1 MPLNIPYDPLLP
13 RNVPGIADL
22 RLDALRHGGGHA
34 LAAANDLRD
43 QIIADVGPPHQLDG
57 RTADLAQLRALGGG
71 GAQVGQFDARRLQPV
86 QLGLLDLA
94 VTAEQCPAVIVHQPI
109 LAANRGQPLVGVV
122 LAQTQAVLAAARHHA
137 VGVHDPLRDKVVH
150 QRAEVACVPRQHKF
164 FPAQRVAGGVQ
175 TRQQALRSGLLIAGR
190 AVELPRA
197 VDAAHDLAFQRGL
210 ERRGVHAVILDG
222 VGRAHDFE
230 MLKPGNRAVHLVLH
244 GLGQAGRETLQV
256 HFLGVL
262 AAWLHKDRVAL
273 LLFKADDLV
282 LNGRAVPRAD
292 ALNVAAVERRAVQI
306 VENDLMG
313 RGIRVGDVAVD
324 LVVHRHA
331 GHKAERLQLG
341 VGVAGLAFELREV
354 DAAAVDAGGRAGLE
368 AAQREAVLHKAPGQ
382 RGGGVGAVGA
392 AVIVGIPHKDAPA
405 QVGAGGNDDG
415 LAGVVAV
422 QVREHAADLAVLH
435 VHADDL
441 ALVDVEV
448 GGLLQR
454 VLHPDVVALAVCLHA
469 QTVYGGAFAAV
480 EHPALQVGGVCG
492 QTHQPAERIDLPHKM
507 PLGCA
512 ADGRVARHIA
522 DEIQRQRKH
531 RGPCPQPCRRMRRLD
546 PRMPRTDDDDV
557 VASQFVHIRSLLPYI
572 VQDVLTDTRE
582 ICVHCIVGVAQ
593 HPAADAL
600 QVGGALCIVL
610 NGLRF
615 GVLCA
620 VQLYY
625 QFTR

>member
-1 MPLNIPYDPLLP
+1 M
-13 RNVPGIADL
+13 
-22 RLDALRHGGGHA
+22 
-34 LAAANDLRD
+34 
-43 QIIADVGPPHQLDG
+43 
-57 RTADLAQLRALGGG
+57 
-71 GAQVGQFDARRLQPV
+71 
-86 QLGLLDLA
+86 
-94 VTAEQCPAVIVHQPI
+94 
-109 LAANRGQPLVGVV
+109 
-122 LAQTQAVLAAARHHA
+122 
-137 VGVHDPLRDKVVH
+137 
-150 QRAEVACVPRQHKF
+150 
-164 FPAQRVAGGVQ
+164 
-175 TRQQALRSGLLIAGR
+175 
-190 AVELPRA
+190 
-197 VDAAHDLAFQRGL
+197 
-210 ERRGVHAVILDG
+210 
-222 VGRAHDFE
+222 
-230 MLKPGNRAVHLVLH
+230 
-244 GLGQAGRETLQV
+244 
-256 HFLGVL
+256 
-262 AAWLHKDRVAL
+262 
-273 LLFKADDLV
+273 
-282 LNGRAVPRAD
+282 
-292 ALNVAAVERRAVQI
+292 
-306 VENDLMG
+306 
-313 RGIRVGDVAVD
+313 
-324 LVVHRHA
+324 
-331 GHKAERLQLG
+331 
-341 VGVAGLAFELREV
+341 
-354 DAAAVDAGGRAGLE
+354 DAGGRAGLE
-368 AAQREAVLHKAPGQ
+368 AAQRKAVLHKAPGQ

-392 AVIVGIPHKDAPA
+392 AVIVGVAHKDAPA

-507 PLGCA
+507 PLGRA

-557 VASQFVHIRSLLPYI
+557 VGSQFVHIRSLLPYI

-600 QVGGALCIVL
+600 QVGCALCIVL
-610 NGLRF
+610 DGLRF